1 MLVAGEASGDALA
14 ADLVVALRQGLVE
27 QWGRPTQDHQPRF
40 TGVAPEFFGAGGPS
54 MAAAG
59 VELVADTT
67 VHAVVGL
74 SEVVRELGTYWR
86 LFRQL
91 LALATTRQPDLI
103 VLVDS
108 SGFNL
113 RLAAALRRRIRSQ
126 RGTFGNWSPKIAY
139 YVSPQVWAS
148 RPGRVV
154 GMARDLDLVLS
165 IFPFE
170 RAWYAERAPGLRVEF
185 VGHPMVERH
194 GMRPE
199 VREPSGGA
207 EARSIPSVLLLPGS
221 RTQELRRHLPVMVDA
236 LRTLI
241 LKRSVRGRLVLPNE
255 RLLMEARAHTA
266 GVGGLETR
274 VGGLSE
280 ALAEADV
287 ALACSGTVTLECAF
301 YRVPAVVMYRAS
313 WPTYLVARRLVQVK
327 YLAMPNLLAGERVY
341 PEFIQGEVTA
351 ENVAREA
358 LDLLMNVERRAWM
371 RGKLRGVFES
381 LGTPGASQRAA
392 EVLRRCLEQARPE
405 LRSGLRE

>member
-14 ADLVVALRQGLVE
+14 AELVGSLRRELTAR
-27 QWGRPTQDHQPRF
+27 WGRATSDAQPRL
-40 TGVAPEFFGAGGPS
+40 TGLAPEFFGAGGPG

-86 LFRQL
+86 LFRRL
-91 LALATTRQPDLI
+91 LALAVARQPDVI

-113 RLAAALRRRIRSQ
+113 RLAAALRRRIRAQ
-126 RGTFGNWSPKIAY
+126 RGTFGNWSPKLVY

-148 RPGRVV
+148 RPGRVL

-170 RAWYAERAPGLRVEF
+170 PGWYAERAPGLRVEF
-185 VGHPMVERH
+185 VGHPMIDRH
-194 GMRPE
+194 GPHE
-199 VREPSGGA
+199 GRERAGA
-207 EARSIPSVLLLPGS
+207 EARSIPLVLLLPGS
-221 RTQELRRHLPVMVDA
+221 RTQELRRHLPVMVEA
-236 LRTLI
+236 MRTLI
-241 LKRSVRGRLVLPNE
+241 MKRSVRGRLVVPND
-255 RLLMEARAHTA
+255 RLLVESQMHTA
-266 GVGGLETR
+266 GVAGLETR
-274 VGGLSE
+274 VGGLAE

-287 ALACSGTVTLECAF
+287 ALACSGTVTLECAW
-301 YRVPAVVMYRAS
+301 YGVPAVVMYRAS
-313 WPTYLVARRLVQVK
+313 WPTYLVARQLVQVE

-341 PEFIQGEVTA
+341 PELIQSAVTA

-358 LDLLMNVERRAWM
+358 LDLLMNVDRRV
-371 RGKLRGVFES
+371 RIQEKLARVVQS
-381 LGTPGASQRAA
+381 LGAPGASERAA
-392 EVLRRCLEQARPE
+392 EAVARLLEHEVPE
-405 LRSGLRE
+405 LRTGLRS

>member
-14 ADLVVALRQGLVE
+14 AELVDALRCGLME
-27 QWGRPTQDHQPRF
+27 QWGRPTNDHQPRF
-40 TGVAPEFFGAGGPS
+40 TGVAPEFFGAGGPA

-91 LALATTRQPDLI
+91 VALARTRQPDLI
-103 VLVDS
+103 LLVDS

-113 RLAAALRRRIRSQ
+113 RLAASLRRRVRSQ
-126 RGTFGNWSPKIAY
+126 RGTFGNWSPKIVY

-148 RPGRVV
+148 RPGRVL

-170 RAWYAERAPGLRVEF
+170 QAWYAERVPGLRVEF

-194 GMRPE
+194 GLRPG
-199 VREPSGGA
+199 VREQPGGA

-241 LKRSVRGRLVLPNE
+241 LKRSVRGRLVVPNE
-255 RLLMEARAHTA
+255 RLLMESRPYTA
-266 GVGGLETR
+266 GIGGLETR
-274 VGGLSE
+274 VGGLGE

-301 YRVPAVVMYRAS
+301 YGVPAVVMYRAS

-358 LDLLMNVERRAWM
+358 LDLLMNVERRAWIQ
-371 RGKLRGVFES
+371 GKLTGVVES
-381 LGTPGASQRAA
+381 LGAPGASQRAA
-392 EVLRRCLEQARPE
+392 EVLRRFMEQGRPE
-405 LRSGLRE
+405 LRSGLRD